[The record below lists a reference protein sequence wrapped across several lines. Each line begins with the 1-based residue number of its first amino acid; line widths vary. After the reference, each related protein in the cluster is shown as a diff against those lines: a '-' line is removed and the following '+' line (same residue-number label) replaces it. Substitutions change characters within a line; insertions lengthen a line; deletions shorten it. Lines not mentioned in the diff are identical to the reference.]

1 MVGWADIGCGGSGD
15 GMTAVAEMV
24 GVFNGGPSH
33 VGDLEHRLRH
43 LYAFHGLILEVW
55 DFGLGEFRVLG
66 VVIRVSVFSRNGLS
80 SFS

>member
-1 MVGWADIGCGGSGD
+1 MVGGADIGGGGGD
-15 GMTAVAEMV
+15 GMTAAVAVMV
-24 GVFNGGPSH
+24 GVFDGGPSH